1 MAQRFTERQGQ
12 YLAFIHLYTLL
23 NRIPPAEADIQAYF
37 GVSAPAVHQMV
48 ITLHNIGLIE
58 RIPRQARSI
67 RLLVSPHL
75 LPTLEGTPSMAQ
87 EQSYFESRYPHIA
100 AWIDLDGYV
109 EIGYDYNTDTCVR
122 ALDEGG
128 MVWSGGQRDGTL
140 EEWLQA
146 LNSGVKD
153 FMKEQG
159 ME

>member
-12 YLAFIHLYTLL
+12 YLTFIHLYTLL

-37 GVSAPAVHQMV
+37 GVSAPAIHQMI

-58 RIPRQARSI
+58 RTPRQARSI
-67 RLLVSPHL
+67 RVLVAPDL
-75 LPTLEGTPSMAQ
+75 LPSLEGTKPMSQ

-100 AWIDLDGYV
+100 AWIDQEGLV
-109 EIGYDYNTDTCVR
+109 EIGHEPNTDSYVR

-128 MVWSGGQRDGTL
+128 MAWSGGHRHGSL

-146 LNSGVKD
+146 LDAGLKD
-153 FMKEQG
+153 FMDEN
-159 ME
+159 E